1 MRVIVAALSLCGVA
15 LIAQQAQAQQTV
27 VTATS
32 KYIAV
37 ANCAATEAMLNAI
50 QDGEA
55 KRKADIRKRL
65 NALLD
70 AALVSSELPET
81 AQSRVVFPP
90 RYGS

>member
-15 LIAQQAQAQQTV
+15 LLAEQAQAQQIV
-27 VTATS
+27 ETATG

-37 ANCAATEAMLNAI
+37 ANCAVTGALLNEI

-55 KRKADIRKRL
+55 KRKVDIRKRL